1 MTVNEMEL
9 PLLGREKPLGVLR
22 KTMDDI
28 EASKGSF
35 IIIDGEAG
43 VGKTAIIRKAERDAK
58 ERGWAVMS
66 SECIVVRGADP
77 YLPIITA
84 VKCYLEDQE
93 SAKNAKARTR
103 YMDMKLPMGLMA
115 TASQM
120 DLEGVRWS
128 IKEIRTE
135 RDRMFENILDLIKD
149 ASKGTPVLLS
159 IDDLHWADT
168 SALQLL
174 YYIIQS
180 TTNDRVLVLGAY
192 RTEELENPSIRHP
205 LTDVLWR
212 LKQGDLVAPMHLE
225 GLNQNDTARL
235 VKVLSSVP
243 IPEKLIKKIHRDTNG
258 NPFFIKEFMREVQ
271 GKERLDAASLSV
283 PFSVAHLIKN
293 RLKGLDIGQQELLHT
308 CAVLGQY
315 FSYDLL
321 KGVANIDEDELVN
334 ELDGLIAHKVL
345 EERTRGPA
353 INYAFTHSLLGE
365 VIYDGLSTARKR
377 LLHAK
382 AGENLEHLFEG
393 RLDQA
398 VYQLAYHYSRTTMLP
413 KAFKYTGLAGLIS
426 YHSMAIEEARQYL
439 EDALGMLPKLGPEK
453 SLEPK
458 VVDLLSALGRV
469 HNLLGN
475 TERSLECHRKIMD
488 MTEEF
493 SVERAYALTNI
504 AEVQMEKGQWKDAV
518 ETLKTALAISKKLN
532 DRKGIAEGYRG
543 LAWVSIELG
552 DQENAFKYAEMGLKE
567 AQAIKDRYLQGKIL
581 IDLGNH
587 YNSRHEIEKAL
598 YYYEEA
604 LKVLDH
610 NKHLDQLSRA
620 YNNIGDIYM
629 KLEKWDQAMDCF
641 NNSIE
646 VAKVMGYKRYL
657 AYGWANMAL
666 CLGTIGKR
674 EEALQ
679 NLENALREF
688 ERTGD
693 KYGITI
699 VHMDRAS
706 IEGNAGNF
714 KAAEESYKKCMALC
728 EADDFNV
735 LLAHAMVE
743 YGVLLKKNGRKDEAL
758 AQLDK
763 VLKFKA
769 RFITAAKIGG
779 IEKGIKELMELKK

>member
-1 MTVNEMEL
+1 MTVNKTEL
-9 PLLGREKPLGVLR
+9 LLLGREKFLGVLR
-22 KTMDDI
+22 KVMDDI

-43 VGKTAIIRKAERDAK
+43 IGKTAIIKKAEKDAK

-66 SECIVVRGADP
+66 SECIAVRGADP

-84 VKCYLEDQE
+84 VKYYLEDQE
-93 SAKNAKARTR
+93 SAQHVKARTGKA
-103 YMDMKLPMGLMA
+103 DMKLPMGLMA
-115 TASQM
+115 TTSQIEN
-120 DLEGVRWS
+120 EGVRWS
-128 IKEIRTE
+128 IKELRTE
-135 RDRMFENILDLIKD
+135 RDRMFENILDLIKEV
-149 ASKGTPVLLS
+149 SKETPVLLS

-174 YYIIQS
+174 YYLIRS
-180 TTNDRVLVLGAY
+180 TTDDRVQVIGAY
-192 RTEELENPSIRHP
+192 RTEEIESPHIRHP
-205 LTDVLWR
+205 LTEVLSR
-212 LKQGDLVAPMHLE
+212 LKQEDLVAPMRLD

-235 VKVLSSVP
+235 VKALSSVS
-243 IPEKLIKKIHRDTNG
+243 IPEKMIKKIHRDTGG

-271 GKERLDAASLSV
+271 GTENLDAASISV
-283 PFSVAHLIKN
+283 PSSVSLLIKN
-293 RLKGLDIGQQELLHT
+293 RLKGLDKGQQELLQT

-321 KGVANIDEDELVN
+321 KGVAGIDENELVN
-334 ELDGLIAHKVL
+334 ALDGLIACKVL
-345 EERTRGPA
+345 EERTRGQA

-365 VIYDGLSTARKR
+365 VIYDGLSVARKR

-393 RLDQA
+393 RLEQA
-398 VYQLAYHYSRTTMLP
+398 VYQLAYHYSRTAILQ
-413 KAFKYTGLAGLIS
+413 KAFKYTGMAGLVS

-439 EDALGMLPKLGPEK
+439 EDALGLLQKLGPEK
-453 SLEPK
+453 DLEPK

-469 HNLLGN
+469 HNFLGN

-493 SVERAYALTNI
+493 SVDRAHAQTNI
-504 AEVQMEKGQWKDAV
+504 AEVQMEQGQWKDAV

-543 LAWVSIELG
+543 LAWVSVEIG

-567 AQAIKDRYLQGKIL
+567 AQAIKDRYLQGKIF

-587 YNSRHEIEKAL
+587 YNSRQEIEKAL

-629 KLEKWDQAMDCF
+629 KLGKWDRAMDCF

-646 VAKVMGYKRYL
+646 VAKVLGHKRYL

-679 NLENALREF
+679 NLENAQREF

-706 IEGNAGNF
+706 IERNAGNF
-714 KAAEESYKKCMALC
+714 KAAEESYKKCIALC
-728 EADDFNV
+728 EVDGFDV
-735 LLAHAMVE
+735 LLGQAMVD
-743 YGVLLKKNGRKDEAL
+743 YGILLKKTGRRDEAL
-758 AQLDK
+758 VQLDK
-763 VLKFKA
+763 VLKLMT
-769 RFITAAKIGG
+769 RFTTDAKIGT
-779 IEKGIKELMELKK
+779 IEKSIKELMELKK